1 MKSSSTHQAQ
11 QTNLKTQRIQSVVI
25 TGLIVLGFMAPMP
38 KAMAANTAESNITT
52 RVLLMPITS
61 SDATMAADTMDALQ
75 DALQNEIVDLTT
87 SVSQGTWPASSAPK
101 AKTSGATAK
110 SNTSTATVV
119 ESHIKQGKRS
129 LKRRRYKSAQRSFE
143 AAISAL
149 HRDASVL
156 SDVTPLVRA
165 HRLLALSQFRRGKKQ
180 AARNQLAAVVA
191 IAGEQPQAGSF
202 PKKFMA
208 LEADVRAKNAKQ
220 TLGSLHVEQ
229 GEKVETVYLDGK
241 VMGRTPLIIENVTP
255 GHHVLRLER
264 YEGKRSAVVKVASA
278 KRTQAS
284 FQVAKEEAKS
294 VTERIQQNRFDATVR
309 KAALKQARKSG
320 ADIVVVASLERSI
333 VGMVYTAFMGRVSS
347 GTWTRLRTV
356 RADMDLL
363 NAKVGLGD
371 LATELKAEQQN
382 AGTNMGRDLH
392 TFRPVHAMASASPSI
407 SRRARTVFFARNP

>member
-25 TGLIVLGFMAPMP
+25 TGLIVLGFMVPMP
-38 KAMAANTAESNITT
+38 KAMAANTADSNVTT
-52 RVLLMPITS
+52 RVLLMPIAS
-61 SDATMAADTMDALQ
+61 SDTTMATDTMDALQ
-75 DALQNEIVDLTT
+75 SALQNEIVDLTT

-101 AKTSGATAK
+101 AKTSSVPAK

-156 SDVTPLVRA
+156 TDVTPLVRA

-309 KAALKQARKSG
+309 QAALKQARKSG

-371 LATELKAEQQN
+371 LAAELKAEQQN

>member
-1 MKSSSTHQAQ
+1 MNKSSTHQAQ
-11 QTNLKTQRIQSVVI
+11 QTNITTQRIQSAVI

-38 KAMAANTAESNITT
+38 KAMAANTADSNITT
-52 RVLLMPITS
+52 RVLLMPIAS
-61 SDATMAADTMDALQ
+61 SDTTIAVGTMDALQ
-75 DALQNEIVDLTT
+75 GALQNEIVDLTT
-87 SVSQGTWPASSAPK
+87 SVSQGAWPVSSAK
-101 AKTSGATAK
+101 AKTSGTKATPKA
-110 SNTSTATVV
+110 STATVV

-156 SDVTPLVRA
+156 SDATPLVRA

-180 AARNQLAAVVA
+180 AARNQLAAVAA
-191 IAGEQPQAGSF
+191 IAGEAPQAGSF

-208 LEADVRAKNAKQ
+208 LEADVRATNAKQ
-220 TLGSLHVEQ
+220 ALGSLHVEQ
-229 GEKVETVYLDGK
+229 GEKVEIVYLDGK
-241 VMGRTPLIIENVTP
+241 VMGCMPLIIENVTP

-264 YEGKRSAVVKVASA
+264 YEGKRSALVKVTSA

-333 VGMVYTAFMGRVSS
+333 VGMVYTAFMGRVST

>member
-1 MKSSSTHQAQ
+1 MKKSSTHQAQ
-11 QTNLKTQRIQSVVI
+11 QTNITTQRIQSAMI
-25 TGLIVLGFMAPMP
+25 AGLIVFGFMDHTP
-38 KAMAANTAESNITT
+38 KAMAANTADSNITT
-52 RVLLMPITS
+52 RVLLMPIAS
-61 SDATMAADTMDALQ
+61 SYTTIAAGTMNALQ
-75 DALQNEIVDLTT
+75 GALQNEIVDLTT
-87 SVSQGTWPASSAPK
+87 GVSLGAWPTSSAAK
-101 AKTSGATAK
+101 AKTSSAKAT
-110 SNTSTATVV
+110 SNTSTSTVV

-180 AARNQLAAVVA
+180 AARNQLAAVAA

-208 LEADVRAKNAKQ
+208 LEADVRDNNAKQ
-220 TLGSLHVEQ
+220 ALGSLHVAQ

-241 VMGRTPLIIENVTP
+241 VMGRTPLIIENVSP

-278 KRTQAS
+278 KRTEAS

-309 KAALKQARKSG
+309 KAALKQARNSG

-333 VGMVYTAFMGRVSS
+333 VGMVYTAFMGRVST

-371 LATELKAEQQN
+371 LATELKDEQAK

-392 TFRPVHAMASASPSI
+392 TFRPVHAMASASPSLA
-407 SRRARTVFFARNP
+407 RRARTVSFARNR

>member
-1 MKSSSTHQAQ
+1 MIA
-11 QTNLKTQRIQSVVI
+11 
-25 TGLIVLGFMAPMP
+25 GLIVLGFMAPTP
-38 KAMAANTAESNITT
+38 KAMAANTADSNITT
-52 RVLLMPITS
+52 RVLLMPIAS
-61 SDATMAADTMDALQ
+61 SDTTIAAGTMNALQ
-75 DALQNEIVDLTT
+75 GALQNEIVDLTT
-87 SVSQGTWPASSAPK
+87 SVSQGAWPASPAAK
-101 AKTSGATAK
+101 VKTSNAKAT

-180 AARNQLAAVVA
+180 AARNQLAAVAA

-208 LEADVRAKNAKQ
+208 LEADVRDNNAKQ
-220 TLGSLHVEQ
+220 ALGSLHVAQ

-241 VMGRTPLIIENVTP
+241 VMGRTPLIIENVSP

-278 KRTQAS
+278 KRTEAS

-309 KAALKQARKSG
+309 KAALKQARNSG

-333 VGMVYTAFMGRVSS
+333 VGMVYTAFMGRVST

-407 SRRARTVFFARNP
+407 ARRARTVFFARNP

>member
-25 TGLIVLGFMAPMP
+25 TGLIVLGFMVPMP
-38 KAMAANTAESNITT
+38 KAMAANTADSNVTT
-52 RVLLMPITS
+52 RVLLMPIAS
-61 SDATMAADTMDALQ
+61 SDTTMASDTMDALQ
-75 DALQNEIVDLTT
+75 SALQNEIVDLTT

-101 AKTSGATAK
+101 AKTSSAPAK

-180 AARNQLAAVVA
+180 AARNQLAAVAA
-191 IAGEQPQAGSF
+191 IAGEQPKAGSF

-208 LEADVRAKNAKQ
+208 LEADVRAHNAKQ
-220 TLGSLHVEQ
+220 ALGSLHVEQ

-241 VMGRTPLIIENVTP
+241 VMGRTPLNIENVTP

-309 KAALKQARKSG
+309 QAALKQARKSG

-356 RADMDLL
+356 RADVDLL

-371 LATELKAEQQN
+371 LAAELKAEQQS

-407 SRRARTVFFARNP
+407 ARRARTVFFARNP